1 MPAQEFLKVFFV
13 NVNDHGTAHG
23 TCLCVM
29 TVKKYIN
36 VCIVFPVLKEIL
48 IHLFPVF

>member
-1 MPAQEFLKVFFV
+1 MGRGSPAQEFLKVLF
-13 NVNDHGTAHG
+13 VNDHGAAHG

-36 VCIVFPVLKEIL
+36 V
-48 IHLFPVF
+48 